1 MDRTILHCDCN
12 SFFASVECVY
22 NPELL
27 KVPMAV
33 CGDPESRR
41 GIILAKNELAKKCEV
56 KTAETIWQAKKKCP
70 DLVLVRPHYD
80 AYEEFSKRVNEI
92 YKRYTELVEPFG
104 IDESWLDV
112 TNSQMLF
119 GNGKKIADEIRN
131 AVKKEIGITISV
143 GVSFNKVFAKLGSDY
158 KKPDATT
165 VISHQNFKSLVWP
178 LPVDALLYVG
188 KSSREV
194 FSKLGIK
201 TIGDLANINEELL
214 TLKLGKMGL
223 QLHSYAN
230 GEDNSEVASI
240 YDKKEAKSVGNG
252 MTFKRNLLGLE
263 DISSGVLYLA
273 DTVAVRLR
281 SHGYKC
287 RTLSVSIKDPQFKTA
302 QKQKTLELPTDLA
315 KDIYD
320 VSMEIISSFWDIKKP
335 IRAITISASHF
346 DEGPAGKQL
355 SLFYEENDDLGY
367 QKQKSIEDA
376 MDGIREKYG
385 KKSISYAKILNN
397 DIGISPQNI
406 EEKE

>member
-346 DEGPAGKQL
+346 DEGQAGKQL
-355 SLFYEENDDLGY
+355 SLFYEENDNLGY